1 LGTSSTTLL
10 PWPDLSDRARGEA
23 GLRASG
29 RIREAAVA
37 ITLELYLEHQ
47 IIRGSFKDEPGQRP
61 IDLLNSV
68 AGGMIGLSDA
78 WSASLHVEAPPVWLD
93 AVRVRRS
100 QILMVIAQNTTP
112 LPPRR
117 FRVGFVEKRPL
128 RAVVGLG
135 PFSVA
140 GTMHVGSHEQASVM
154 TLEHDV
160 SGRFFIPV
168 TEAQVRSQYHPRW
181 LIEAD
186 LMFVNRAAIS
196 YSYAMPNP

>member
-1 LGTSSTTLL
+1 MKGRDVG
-10 PWPDLSDRARGEA
+10 WQ
-23 GLRASG
+23 GL
-29 RIREAAVA
+29 IQEAALA
-37 ITLELYLEHQ
+37 ITLELYMEHQ
-47 IIRGSFKDEPGQRP
+47 IIRGSFKDDPTHRP

-68 AGGMIGLSDA
+68 AGGMIGLTDA

-93 AVRVRRS
+93 VVRVKRS
-100 QILMVIAQNTTP
+100 QILMVIAQNTSP

-117 FRVGFVEKRPL
+117 FRVGFVEKQPL

-140 GTMHVGSHEQASVM
+140 GTMHVGSHEQASII

-160 SGRFFIPV
+160 TGRFFVPV

-181 LIEAD
+181 VIEAD
-186 LMFVNRAAIS
+186 LMFVNRSAIS
-196 YSYAMPNP
+196 YTYSVPNP

>member
-1 LGTSSTTLL
+1 M
-10 PWPDLSDRARGEA
+10 
-23 GLRASG
+23 
-29 RIREAAVA
+29 A

-47 IIRGSFKDEPGQRP
+47 VIRGSFKDEPGQRP

-68 AGGMIGLSDA
+68 AGGMIGLTDA

-93 AVRVRRS
+93 AVRIRRS
-100 QILMVIAQNTTP
+100 QILIVIAQDTAP

-135 PFSVA
+135 PFAVA
-140 GTMHVGSHEQASVM
+140 GTMHVGSHEQASVI

-181 LIEAD
+181 LVEAD
-186 LMFVNRAAIS
+186 LMFINRAAIG